1 MFKKISLWI
10 VLLIVYILL
19 IISLLFGAMVRQ
31 EIEGSK
37 KFGKFSEYSYLISK
51 IPSQLYK
58 LYLLSID
65 LDTDFFQ
72 KTSIKIDYNIQKS
85 TIDTKYIIL
94 PRYDYNISQS
104 VIELIEIPTN
114 KILHSWIL
122 DYESFFSKEEL
133 KKNNYL
139 KTKRFLPYHPYLT
152 EEGNLIFNGTPSNLL
167 KVNPCGEIVAKTKNT
182 LFHHSINKNHENLFL
197 VPLSEFVGLKEE
209 NSSYEENYIT
219 YLDENLKV
227 INKISLTKIFVDNN
241 FESIVFGMSKMSGD
255 PFHLNDIEPIKSDG
269 EYWKKGDLFL
279 SLRNLSLIVL
289 YRPSSNK
296 ILKVIRGPFFQQ
308 HDVDIISDGKIA
320 LFNNNSKIFKFK
332 RSNINNS
339 NVIIYDFKTNKFQNY
354 LDEELKLI
362 NFKTSESGNMHIF
375 PDNSVILE
383 SSFQGALVYFDNK
396 KVLRWFFENRN
407 KNKNYYLSWFRVVS
421 EDKVKKILSQSKCS

>member
-1 MFKKISLWI
+1 MWRNSSKNKK
-10 VLLIVYILL
+10 Y
-19 IISLLFGAMVRQ
+19 F
-31 EIEGSK
+31 
-37 KFGKFSEYSYLISK
+37 
-51 IPSQLYK
+51 
-58 LYLLSID
+58 
-65 LDTDFFQ
+65 
-72 KTSIKIDYNIQKS
+72 
-85 TIDTKYIIL
+85 
-94 PRYDYNISQS
+94 
-104 VIELIEIPTN
+104 
-114 KILHSWIL
+114 
-122 DYESFFSKEEL
+122 
-133 KKNNYL
+133 
-139 KTKRFLPYHPYLT
+139 
-152 EEGNLIFNGTPSNLL
+152 
-167 KVNPCGEIVAKTKNT
+167 

-383 SSFQGALVYFDNK
+383 I
-396 KVLRWFFENRN
+396 FFSGCFG
-407 KNKNYYLSWFRVVS
+407 LF
-421 EDKVKKILSQSKCS
+421 